1 MERNKIN
8 QKKKTFVLGVLVM
21 IVLVLL
27 IGRVSYLMIYRAEHY
42 TALAEELHERE
53 RDIKA
58 KRGRI
63 LDASGQVLADN
74 RTVCTISVI
83 NSQITE
89 PQRVISTLT
98 QTLGL
103 SEEYVTKRVEKWSA
117 REKIKS
123 NVDKEIGD
131 ALRKEEM
138 EGVKIDEDFKRYYP
152 YDELASKVLGFTGS
166 DNQGIL
172 GLEVYYDS
180 YLTGEKGQILTV
192 TDAKGVEQEDV
203 GERREEPVAGL
214 DLYTSIDLPIQK
226 YATQLAKQ
234 VYATKQAKKVS
245 IIVMNVK
252 NGEILAMADE
262 PEYNLN
268 EPYSFID
275 EVLTLE
281 QESVTLSEKERQDL
295 LNKMWR
301 NNCIHDTYEPGSVFK
316 IITAATGLETGAVAL
331 TDQFYCPG
339 YIIVED
345 RRIRCAKI
353 AGHGSEDFIHGFMNS
368 CNPVFITVGM
378 RIGVDRFFEYIQKFG
393 LYQKTGIDLPGEAKM
408 IMHKK
413 ENVGE
418 VELATVS
425 FGQSFQ
431 LTPIRFMTT
440 VSAIINGGTMVT
452 PHFGV
457 RAMNKE
463 KTRIID
469 FSYPTTQIAVSKE
482 TTEAIRMM
490 MEQVVENG
498 GGKNCYIEGY
508 RIGGKTATS
517 QTLPRGTGKYIA
529 SFLGTYPAND
539 PQIMAM
545 AIIHEPK
552 GQYYG
557 GQIAAPVI
565 RQLFENILPYLRDK
579 GYN

>member
-1 MERNKIN
+1 MERNKAY
-8 QKKKTFVLGVLVM
+8 QKRKTFVMGALMV
-21 IVLVLL
+21 IVLLL
-27 IGRVSYLMIYRAEHY
+27 LAGRVSYLMICRAQHY
-42 TALAEELHERE
+42 TALADELHERE

-74 RTVCTISVI
+74 RTVCTVSVI
-83 NSQITE
+83 YSQITE
-89 PQRVISTLT
+89 PQKVTESLT

-103 SEEYVTKRVEKWSA
+103 SKEYVRKRVEKWSA

-123 NVDKEIGD
+123 NVDKETGD
-131 ALRKEEM
+131 ILRKKNLA
-138 EGVKIDEDFKRYYP
+138 GVKIDEDFKRYYP
-152 YDELASKVLGFTGS
+152 YDELASKVIGFTGS

-180 YLTGEKGQILTV
+180 WLTGKKGQILTV
-192 TDAKGVEQEDV
+192 TDARGIEQEDA
-203 GERREEPVAGL
+203 GERRKEPVSGL

-226 YATQLAKQ
+226 YATQLARQ
-234 VYATKQAKKVS
+234 VYATKQAKRVS
-245 IIVMNVK
+245 IIVMNIK
-252 NGEILAMADE
+252 NGEIMAMADV

-268 EPYSFID
+268 EPYTLLD
-275 EVLTLE
+275 ELLDVE
-281 QESVTLSEKERQDL
+281 EESLSLSEKERQDM
-295 LNKMWR
+295 LNRMWR
-301 NNCIHDTYEPGSVFK
+301 NSCIHDTYEPGSVFK
-316 IITAATGLETGAVAL
+316 IITAATGLETKTVSL
-331 TDQFYCPG
+331 TDSFYCPG

-353 AGHGSEDFIHGFMNS
+353 AGHGSQDFIHGFMNS
-368 CNPVFITVGM
+368 CNPVFITAGM
-378 RIGVDRFFEYIQKFG
+378 RIGVERFFSYMQKFG
-393 LYQKTGIDLPGEAKM
+393 LYQKTGIDLPGEAGM

-413 ENVGE
+413 EKVGE
-418 VELATVS
+418 VELATIS

-440 VSAIINGGTMVT
+440 VAGILNDGRMIT

-457 RAMNKE
+457 KAMDKE
-463 KTRIID
+463 KTRVIE
-469 FSYPTTQIAVSKE
+469 FTYPTTQIAVSKE
-482 TTEAIRMM
+482 TSEAIRMM

-498 GGKNCYIEGY
+498 GGSNCYIEGY

-517 QTLPRGTGKYIA
+517 QTLPRGSGKYIA
-529 SFLGTYPAND
+529 SFLGTYPADN

-545 AIIHEPK
+545 AIIHEPQ

-557 GQIAAPVI
+557 GQIAAPVV
-565 RQLFENILPYLRDK
+565 RRLFENILPYLKNK

>member
-1 MERNKIN
+1 MERNKAY
-8 QKKKTFVLGVLVM
+8 QKRKTFVMGALMV
-21 IVLVLL
+21 IVLLL
-27 IGRVSYLMIYRAEHY
+27 LAGRVSYLMICRAQHY
-42 TALAEELHERE
+42 TALADELHERE

-74 RTVCTISVI
+74 RTVCTVSVI
-83 NSQITE
+83 YSQITD
-89 PQRVISTLT
+89 PQKVTESLT

-103 SEEYVTKRVEKWSA
+103 SEEYVRKRVEKWSA

-123 NVDKEIGD
+123 NVDKETGD
-131 ALRKEEM
+131 ILRKKNLA
-138 EGVKIDEDFKRYYP
+138 GVKIDEDFKRYYP
-152 YDELASKVLGFTGS
+152 YDELASKVIGFTGS

-180 YLTGEKGQILTV
+180 WLTGKKGQILTV
-192 TDAKGVEQEDV
+192 TDARGIEQEDA
-203 GERREEPVAGL
+203 GERRKEPVSGL

-226 YATQLAKQ
+226 YATQLARQ
-234 VYATKQAKKVS
+234 VYATKQAKRVS
-245 IIVMNVK
+245 IIVMNIK
-252 NGEILAMADE
+252 NGEIMAMADV

-268 EPYSFID
+268 EPYTLLD
-275 EVLTLE
+275 ELLDVE
-281 QESVTLSEKERQDL
+281 EESLSLSEKERQDM
-295 LNKMWR
+295 LNRMWR
-301 NNCIHDTYEPGSVFK
+301 NSCIHDTYEPGSVFK
-316 IITAATGLETGAVAL
+316 IITAATGLETKTVSL
-331 TDQFYCPG
+331 TDSFYCPG

-353 AGHGSEDFIHGFMNS
+353 AGHGSQDFIHGFMNS
-368 CNPVFITVGM
+368 CNPVFITAGM
-378 RIGVDRFFEYIQKFG
+378 RIGVERFFSYMQKFG
-393 LYQKTGIDLPGEAKM
+393 LYQKTGIDLPGEAGM

-413 ENVGE
+413 EKVGE
-418 VELATVS
+418 VELATIS

-440 VSAIINGGTMVT
+440 VAGILNDGRMIT

-457 RAMNKE
+457 KAMDKE
-463 KTRIID
+463 KTRVIE
-469 FSYPTTQIAVSKE
+469 FTYPTTQIAVSKE
-482 TTEAIRMM
+482 TSEAIRMM

-498 GGKNCYIEGY
+498 GGSNCYIEGY

-517 QTLPRGTGKYIA
+517 QTLPRGSGKYIA
-529 SFLGTYPAND
+529 SFLGTYPADN

-545 AIIHEPK
+545 AIIHEPQ

-557 GQIAAPVI
+557 GQIAAPVV
-565 RQLFENILPYLRDK
+565 RRLFENILPYLKNK

>member
-1 MERNKIN
+1 MERNKMN
-8 QKKKTFVLGVLVM
+8 QKKKTFVLGVMVM
-21 IVLVLL
+21 TVLVLL
-27 IGRVSYLMIYRAEHY
+27 IGRVFYLMTFKAEHY
-42 TALAEELHERE
+42 SALADELHERE

-63 LDASGQVLADN
+63 FDASGQILADN
-74 RTVCTISVI
+74 RTVCTVSVI

-89 PQRVISTLT
+89 PERVIETLT
-98 QTLGL
+98 EVLGL

-123 NVDKEIGD
+123 NVAKELGD
-131 ALRKEEM
+131 TLRRENM

-172 GLEVYYDS
+172 GLEVFYDS
-180 YLTGEKGQILTV
+180 YLTGEKGQILTI
-192 TDAKGVEQEDV
+192 TDAKGIEQTDI
-203 GERREEPVAGL
+203 GEKREEPVAGL

-245 IIVMNVK
+245 IIVMNVQ

-268 EPYSFID
+268 EPYTLIEEITELEEESRN
-275 EVLTLE
+275 LT
-281 QESVTLSEKERQDL
+281 EKQRQDL

-301 NNCIHDTYEPGSVFK
+301 NSCIHDTYEPGSVFK
-316 IITAATGLETGAVAL
+316 IITAATGLETGAVSL

-353 AGHGSEDFIHGFMNS
+353 AGHGSQDFIHGFMNS
-368 CNPVFITVGM
+368 CNPVFITAGM
-378 RIGVDRFFEYIQKFG
+378 RIGVDRFFDYMQRFG
-393 LYQKTGIDLPGEAKM
+393 LYQKTGIDLPGEAGL

-440 VSAIINGGTMVT
+440 VSAIINGGNMVT

-457 RAMNKE
+457 RAMDKE

-469 FSYPTTQIAVSKE
+469 FEYPVTKIDISQE

-529 SFLGTYPAND
+529 SFLGTYPADN

-545 AIIHEPK
+545 AIIHEPT

-565 RQLFENILPYLRDK
+565 RQLFENILPYLSSK
-579 GYN
+579 

>member
-1 MERNKIN
+1 MERNKMN
-8 QKKKTFVLGVLVM
+8 QKKKTFVLGVMVM
-21 IVLVLL
+21 TVLVLL
-27 IGRVSYLMIYRAEHY
+27 IGRVFYLMTFKAEHY
-42 TALAEELHERE
+42 SALADELHERE

-63 LDASGQVLADN
+63 FDASGQILADN
-74 RTVCTISVI
+74 RTVCTVSVI

-89 PQRVISTLT
+89 PERVIETLT
-98 QTLGL
+98 EVLGL

-123 NVDKEIGD
+123 NVAKELGD
-131 ALRKEEM
+131 TLRRENM

-172 GLEVYYDS
+172 GLEVFYDS
-180 YLTGEKGQILTV
+180 YLTGEKGQILTI
-192 TDAKGVEQEDV
+192 TDAKGIEQTDI
-203 GERREEPVAGL
+203 GEKREEPVAGL

-245 IIVMNVK
+245 IIVMNVQ

-268 EPYSFID
+268 EPYTLIEEITELEEESRN
-275 EVLTLE
+275 LT
-281 QESVTLSEKERQDL
+281 EKQRQDL

-301 NNCIHDTYEPGSVFK
+301 NSCIHDTYEPGSVFK
-316 IITAATGLETGAVAL
+316 IITAATGLETGAVSL

-353 AGHGSEDFIHGFMNS
+353 AGHGSQDFIHGFMNS
-368 CNPVFITVGM
+368 CNPVFITAGM
-378 RIGVDRFFEYIQKFG
+378 RIGVDRFFDYMQRFG
-393 LYQKTGIDLPGEAKM
+393 LYQKTGIDLPGEAGL

-440 VSAIINGGTMVT
+440 VSAIINGGNMVT

-457 RAMNKE
+457 RAMDKE
-463 KTRIID
+463 KIRIID
-469 FSYPTTQIAVSKE
+469 FEYPVTKIDISQE

-529 SFLGTYPAND
+529 SFLGTYPADN

-545 AIIHEPK
+545 AIIHEPT

-565 RQLFENILPYLRDK
+565 RQLFENILPYLSSK
-579 GYN
+579 